1 MDERFTYLVEKY
13 LENELNA
20 EEQDEFGKYLSDP
33 GCAEYLK
40 RAAEI
45 EELMAA
51 GIRRF
56 AVKDSDK
63 KKQAPE
69 QGDGNEE
76 MYGSGGSDDH
86 SETREM
92 LRRVHRQMI
101 TRKRR
106 VRIYSYSGIAAA
118 VLTGLFLFFQLR
130 PGPDPQSL
138 YDTYYKTWQFEVRRS
153 VESNPGLYSRAKS
166 AYMAGDYSGSAE
178 MCRTMLVT
186 RPPEPEIHLLLGLNL
201 MDLDSIQGAIQQF
214 KAAATFPMDKQGIFY
229 APVHWYQALSYLK
242 AGNKDSA
249 RIALKAILN
258 EDCIVFGGIDAE
270 GLEEEIGE

>member
-1 MDERFTYLVEKY
+1 
-13 LENELNA
+13 
-20 EEQDEFGKYLSDP
+20 
-33 GCAEYLK
+33 
-40 RAAEI
+40 
-45 EELMAA
+45 MAA

-201 MDLDSIQGAIQQF
+201 MELDSIQGAIQQF
-214 KAAATFPMDKQGIFY
+214 KAAATFPMDKRQTSRRWHGQSRPL
-229 APVHWYQALSYLK
+229 ARRRRSCSS
-242 AGNKDSA
+242 SA
-249 RIALKAILN
+249 RRASGCSDRRRCCAPRCARPREPGRCSCRCRRCLDSPSRDAPRAP
-258 EDCIVFGGIDAE
+258 CSGWSRTPGGAWCD
-270 GLEEEIGE
+270 G